1 MNLCQTIASN
11 EATQGS
17 FRWSQLDTA
26 QAFADFSDPFD
37 PPISQRQY
45 AQEHA
50 IPRSTLGDWLRR
62 PDPPGVAKEVLLFF
76 RSPAGLTF
84 LRRLILA
91 LLLICH
97 HQHGVGIRPLCEF
110 LRLVELDHFVGSS
123 YGSLQWLASQV
134 QAQLIA
140 LGQEEGQRLAD
151 LMTAR
156 CIALVPD
163 EHFHAGC
170 PCLIAMEPVSGF
182 ILVETYAH
190 NRDSST
196 WAGVI
201 TQATKDLPVTV
212 VALTSD
218 RAKALIAT
226 SEILGTQYTPEIFHG
241 MRDLSRPLFAAMER
255 RIAPMEKELETATWV
270 LKYWQHHQQH
280 ASTKTPAPGQPTVA
294 FDRLIQQA
302 TIRLG
307 NAKEKLESQQK
318 EQQRAH
324 DALLGLADDYH
335 VFDAKTGQPVKAL
348 EMQTRLQ
355 ERHKTLSSVAS
366 QNNLG
371 KASEEALLKGKEW
384 LTALV
389 ATVAWFWEMTQQ
401 RVEEMSLPQEAEK
414 EMYEKLLPGLYWEQ
428 TARQGR
434 TAEQRQDRRE
444 LGQRLVE
451 EAWGVGSPLR
461 ALTVEQQ
468 QQVQRLAKEIVGL
481 FCRSSSCVEGRNG
494 RLSLHQHGHT
504 RLGAKQ
510 LKAQT
515 VVHNYIAQRAD
526 GSTAAERFF
535 GVKQRDA
542 FAWLLERL
550 PELPRPAPRRP
561 SPAQKAASAP
571 A

>member
-140 LGQEEGQRLAD
+140 LGKEEGQRLAD

>member
-26 QAFADFSDPFD
+26 QAFADFSDPFN

-62 PDPPGVAKEVLLFF
+62 PDPPGVAKDVVLFF
-76 RSPAGLTF
+76 RSPAGVTF
-84 LRRLILA
+84 LRRLILG
-91 LLLICH
+91 LLLIFH
-97 HQHGVGIRPLCEF
+97 HQHGVGIRPLGEF

-123 YGSLQWLASQV
+123 YGSLQFLASQV

-140 LGQEEGQRLAD
+140 LGKEEGQRLAD
-151 LMTAR
+151 LMIAR

-170 PCLIAMEPVSGF
+170 PCLVAIEPVSGF
-182 ILVETYAH
+182 ILVETYAS

-226 SEILGTQYTPEIFHG
+226 SDILGTQYTPELFHG
-241 MRDLSRPLFAAMER
+241 MRDLSKPLFAAMER
-255 RIAPMEKELETATWV
+255 RIAPMEKELESARWV
-270 LKYWQHHQQH
+270 LEYWQHHQQR
-280 ASTKTPAPGQPTVA
+280 ASTKPPSPEQPPD
-294 FDRLIQQA
+294 FDRLIEQA
-302 TIRLG
+302 KIRLA
-307 NAKEKLESQQK
+307 NATGQLESQQK

-335 VFDAKTGQPVKAL
+335 VFDALTGQPVKAL
-348 EMQTRLQ
+348 EMQTRLD

-371 KASEEALLKGKEW
+371 KPSEEALVKGKEW

-389 ATVAWFWEMTQQ
+389 ATVAWFWEMTQR
-401 RVEEMSLPQEAEK
+401 RVEEMSLPEEAEK
-414 EMYEKLLPGLYWEQ
+414 AMYEKLLPGLYWEQ

-434 TAEQRQDRRE
+434 TAEQRQHRRE
-444 LGQRLVE
+444 LAQRLLQ
-451 EAWGVGSPLR
+451 EAWVVGSPLR
-461 ALTVEQQ
+461 VLTQEQQ
-468 QQVQRLAKEIVGL
+468 QQVQRLAKELVGL

-494 RLSLHQHGHT
+494 RLSLLQHGHT
-504 RLGAKQ
+504 RLDAKQ

-550 PELPRPAPRRP
+550 PELPRPAARRP
-561 SPAQKAASAP
+561 NPALKAASAR

>member
-1 MNLCQTIASN
+1 
-11 EATQGS
+11 
-17 FRWSQLDTA
+17 
-26 QAFADFSDPFD
+26 
-37 PPISQRQY
+37 
-45 AQEHA
+45 
-50 IPRSTLGDWLRR
+50 
-62 PDPPGVAKEVLLFF
+62 
-76 RSPAGLTF
+76 
-84 LRRLILA
+84 
-91 LLLICH
+91 
-97 HQHGVGIRPLCEF
+97 
-110 LRLVELDHFVGSS
+110 
-123 YGSLQWLASQV
+123 
-134 QAQLIA
+134 
-140 LGQEEGQRLAD
+140 
-151 LMTAR
+151 
-156 CIALVPD
+156 
-163 EHFHAGC
+163 
-170 PCLIAMEPVSGF
+170 MEPVSGF

-510 LKAQT
+510 LKAQA

>member
-1 MNLCQTIASN
+1 MTLSQTLASN
-11 EATQGS
+11 EATQGP

-26 QAFADFSDPFD
+26 QAFADFSDPFH

-62 PDPPGVAKEVLLFF
+62 PDPPGVAKDVVRFF

-91 LLLICH
+91 LLLIFH
-97 HQHGVGIRPLCEF
+97 HQYGVGIRPLCEF

-123 YGSLQWLASQV
+123 YGSLQFLASQV
-134 QAQLIA
+134 QAQLSA
-140 LGQEEGQRLAD
+140 LGKEEGQRLAE
-151 LMTAR
+151 LMAAK

-170 PCLIAMEPVSGF
+170 PCLVAMEPVSGF
-182 ILVETYAH
+182 ILVEAYAQ
-190 NRDSST
+190 NRDSCTWST
-196 WAGVI
+196 LL
-201 TQATKDLPVTV
+201 TQATQDLPVTV

-226 SEILGTQYTPEIFHG
+226 ASFFDAQYTPEIFHG
-241 MRDLSRPLFAAMER
+241 MRDLSSPLIAAMQR
-255 RIAPMEKELETATWV
+255 RITPLEKELETATWIV
-270 LKYWQHHQQH
+270 EYWQHQQQR
-280 ASTKTPAPGQPTVA
+280 ASAQPPSSEQSVD
-294 FDRLIQQA
+294 FDRLIKQA
-302 TIRLG
+302 TLRL
-307 NAKEKLESQQK
+307 ATATTQLESQQK

-324 DALLGLADDYH
+324 DAVLGLADDYH
-335 VFDAKTGQPVKAL
+335 VFDANTGAPVKA
-348 EMQTRLQ
+348 EPMQTRLDA
-355 ERHKTLSSVAS
+355 RLKTLEEVAN
-366 QNNLG
+366 QNDLG
-371 KASEEALLKGKEW
+371 KASEEALHKGKGW

-389 ATVAWFWEMTQQ
+389 ATVAWFWEMTER
-401 RVEEMSLPQEAEK
+401 RVQEMSLPEEAEK
-414 EMYEKLLPGLYWEQ
+414 AVYEKLMAGLYWEQ
-428 TARQGR
+428 AQRQGR
-434 TAEQRQDRRE
+434 TAEQRQHRRQ
-444 LGQRLVE
+444 LAQRLLQ
-451 EAWGVGSPLR
+451 EAWGAGSPLR
-461 ALTVEQQ
+461 ALTQEQQ
-468 QQVQRLAKEIVGL
+468 QQVQRLAKELVGL

-494 RLSLHQHGHT
+494 RLSLLQHGHT
-504 RLGAKQ
+504 RLDPKQ

-550 PELPRPAPRRP
+550 PELPRPAARRP
-561 SPAQKAASAP
+561 NPALKAPSARD
-571 A
+571 

>member
-151 LMTAR
+151 LMTAK

>member
-26 QAFADFSDPFD
+26 QAFADFSDPFH

-140 LGQEEGQRLAD
+140 LGKEEGQRLAD

-401 RVEEMSLPQEAEK
+401 RVEEMSLPQEAEE

>member
-1 MNLCQTIASN
+1 MTLCQTIASN
-11 EATQGS
+11 EATQAP
-17 FRWSQLDTA
+17 FRWSQIDTA
-26 QAFADFSDPFD
+26 QATADFSDPYN
-37 PPISQRQY
+37 PPSSQRQY
-45 AQEHA
+45 AQEHG
-50 IPRSTLGDWLRR
+50 IPRATLGDWLRR
-62 PDPPGVAKEVLLFF
+62 PDPPGVAKDVVLFF

-91 LLLICH
+91 LLLIFH
-97 HQHGVGIRPLCEF
+97 HHYGVGIRPLGEF
-110 LRLVELDHFVGSS
+110 LRLVGLDHFVGSS
-123 YGSLQWLASQV
+123 YGSLHFLASQV

-140 LGQEEGQRLAD
+140 LGQEEGQHMAD
-151 LMTAR
+151 LMIAK

-170 PCLIAMEPVSGF
+170 PCLVAIEPVSGF
-182 ILVETYAH
+182 ILVETYAQ

-226 SEILGTQYTPEIFHG
+226 SELLGAQYTPEIFHG
-241 MRDLSRPLFAAMER
+241 MRDLSRPVFAAMER
-255 RIAPMEKELETATWV
+255 RIAPMEKELETARWV
-270 LKYWQHHQQH
+270 LEYWQHHQH
-280 ASTKTPAPGQPTVA
+280 RASTKPPSPEQPPDFA
-294 FDRLIQQA
+294 RLIEQA
-302 TIRLG
+302 KSREANALG
-307 NAKEKLESQQK
+307 QLESQQK
-318 EQQRAH
+318 EQQRGH

-335 VFDAKTGQPVKAL
+335 VFDALTGQPVKAD
-348 EMQTRLQ
+348 EMQTRLDQ
-355 ERHKTLSSVAS
+355 RHKTLSAVAS

-371 KASEEALLKGKEW
+371 KPSEEALVKGKEW

-389 ATVAWFWEMTQQ
+389 ATVAWFWEMTQR
-401 RVEEMSLPQEAEK
+401 RVEEMSLPEEAEK
-414 EMYEKLLPGLYWEQ
+414 AMYEKLLPGLYWEQ

-434 TAEQRQDRRE
+434 TAQQRQDRRE
-444 LGQRLVE
+444 LAGRLLK
-451 EAWGVGSPLR
+451 EAWGVGSPLGV
-461 ALTVEQQ
+461 LTQEQQ
-468 QQVQRLAKEIVGL
+468 QQVQRLAKEMVGL

-494 RLSLHQHGHT
+494 RLALLQHGHT
-504 RLGAKQ
+504 RLDAKQ

-526 GSTAAERFF
+526 ASTAAERFF
-535 GVKQRDA
+535 GVKQRDV

-550 PELPRPAPRRP
+550 PELPRPAARRP
-561 SPAQKAASAP
+561 YPAQKPASAR